1 MSENMRRELTQKLQD
16 RTTLVEKAESL
27 LKDGKREEYRAEMDK
42 VRNLNGEIEDLKS
55 LIEEQDR
62 KFMEKAIDPAEERDK
77 AAERGNDLMKGR
89 EVTFS
94 VQEVRKALFV
104 PGAVEKSV
112 TLATGT
118 LAQPTGAG
126 TNIRDPLG
134 YGVGAIID
142 QVYVQD
148 LTGMASFLEPYVISE
163 FDASGAKVSTAAGT
177 ARTDS
182 DDPTFG
188 VAKISPY
195 ELTTTS
201 YVDRNIARLTP
212 ANYYAKVFAM
222 AMRAMRR
229 DTVEMLFNG
238 DGQGT
243 PDMYGIKNAKNVAG
257 SAIFASLNVEEVGPD
272 LLTDLMFVYGGD
284 EELGG
289 NCRLYLN
296 KKDLQALGKLRG
308 TNEKRRLFDIVPDAG
323 NPNTGIIREGGT
335 IVPYS
340 ISSKLT
346 ALSASTPGSSDIQTM
361 VYGDPMNYE
370 LRAGPVRRLHRAGGR
385 VRQGRG
391 ADADHPGRR
400 HGGWQPDRGQG
411 LRGGHAA
418 QDRGR
423 GLTHGAERGAAGQ
436 PAGLLPHRGAN
447 RGGAAHPGGA
457 VRRGG
462 GLPGA
467 GGGV

>member
-1 MSENMRRELTQKLQD
+1 MRRKMIDLMQQRTQL
-16 RTTLVEKAESL
+16 LEKAEAL
-27 LKDGKREEYRAEMDK
+27 LKDGRREDYRTEMDK
-42 VRNLNGEIEDLKS
+42 VAAMNTEIQDLQK
-55 LIEEQDR
+55 LLEEQDR
-62 KFMEKAIDPAEERDK
+62 KFMEKPADPAEEKDK
-77 AAERGNDLMKGR
+77 AAERGSALMKGQ
-89 EVTFS
+89 EVKFS

-134 YGVGAIID
+134 NGVGAIID

-148 LTGMASFLEPYVISE
+148 LTGMASYLEPYVISE
-163 FDASGAKVSTAAGT
+163 FDASGADVATAAGT
-177 ARTDS
+177 ARAAS
-182 DDPTFG
+182 SDPTFG
-188 VAKISPY
+188 VSKISPY

-201 YVDRNIARLTP
+201 YVDRNISRLTP

-229 DTVEMLFNG
+229 DTVKMIFNG

-243 PDMYGIKNAKNVAG
+243 PDMYGIKNAKNMAG
-257 SAIFASLNVEEVGPD
+257 STIFSTLNVTAVDAD
-272 LLTDLMFVYGGD
+272 LLTNLMFAYGGD

-296 KKDLQALGKLRG
+296 KADLLALGKLRG

-323 NPNTGIIREGGT
+323 NPNTGTIREGGT

-340 ISSKLT
+340 IASNLT
-346 ALSASTPGSSDIQTM
+346 ALSGSSAGSSAIQTM

-370 LRAGPVRRLHRAGGR
+370 LGLFGDYTVRVDESVKAVERMLTILGDAMVGGNLI
-385 VRQGRG
+385 VDKGFVV
-391 ADADHPGRR
+391 ATV
-400 HGGWQPDRGQG
+400 
-411 LRGGHAA
+411 AA
-418 QDRGR
+418 TG
-423 GLTHGAERGAAGQ
+423 
-436 PAGLLPHRGAN
+436 
-447 RGGAAHPGGA
+447 
-457 VRRGG
+457 
-462 GLPGA
+462 
-467 GGGV
+467 